1 MQGPRLPPSPE
12 AWSSQVPCPP
22 MFWWW
27 ALYSQAS
34 SRRLLLATKGSRHL
48 SSFGFSRS
56 QRSSSSDIEAKGVGL
71 HRNIYRYFE
80 LDVVFSAICHICISF
95 ICTDVA
101 YNYIFDLHFPPQKAA
116 LFYCCCIPYSTF
128 DRLHCYQRFWLF
140 VAPERNLVTETK
152 IKHHEIIRDPFQIN
166 YRSCK

>member
-1 MQGPRLPPSPE
+1 MGQKQTVKGRTLKTEQPPRDWGLWPFFHQRCFMQGPRLPPSPE

-95 ICTDVA
+95 ICTDAA
-101 YNYIFDLHFPPQKAA
+101 YNYIFDLHFSPPKGCTV
-116 LFYCCCIPYSTF
+116 LLL
-128 DRLHCYQRFWLF
+128 LHSLLYFW
-140 VAPERNLVTETK
+140 
-152 IKHHEIIRDPFQIN
+152 
-166 YRSCK
+166 